1 MKRHAFIS
9 IFITLFI
16 TITVVA
22 QRPPR
27 QPGQPGAG
35 GPPNGQ
41 MRPGD
46 EMRPPQDDW
55 LKRLDANKDG
65 KLDSAELQAA
75 IETSFTEYDKN
86 SNGTIDANEVRRQ
99 PRNGGDGPMGQPG
112 GMRPQ
117 GPPMGQQGPPMGGQP
132 GGMRPNGPP
141 MGQGIRLD
149 GPQVGPDGKKILP
162 PFFFMDKAAE
172 GATASRSE
180 FEQIVKATFTE
191 MDKNGDGAISKEEAR
206 PPRREGGD
214 PERLA
219 PPPPNARFIA
229 AELRFGD
236 KLVKSQP
243 FSAETVIEDTRRLFD
258 GTTVTKTNKGAFY
271 RDAAGRTRREQPL
284 EMVGGV
290 SISGADGKPQML
302 VFINDFA
309 AKTQYFLDMN
319 NKVARQHGIGGNPP
333 NEPGTPP
340 DAKTESLGTKTIEGV
355 TVEGTRTTFEIPAG
369 QLGNDKPIQ
378 VVSEKWF
385 SPELQMIVYSRHL
398 DPLTGE
404 HVFKLVNIKRIEP
417 SADLFAV
424 PSGFRI
430 EKAPGRPPVKE

>member
-9 IFITLFI
+9 IFITLLI

-27 QPGQPGAG
+27 QPGQPGLG

-46 EMRPPQDDW
+46 GMPPPQDDW

-65 KLDSAELQAA
+65 KLDSAELQTAL
-75 IETSFTEYDKN
+75 ETSFTEYDKN

-99 PRNGGDGPMGQPG
+99 PRNGNDGPMVP
-112 GMRPQ
+112 GMRPPGQ
-117 GPPMGQQGPPMGGQP
+117 PIGPPMGQ
-132 GGMRPNGPP
+132 GGMKPGGPP
-141 MGQGIRLD
+141 MGQGIRPD
-149 GPQVGPDGKKILP
+149 GPQMGPEGKKILP
-162 PFFFMDKAAE
+162 PFFFMDKAAD
-172 GATASRSE
+172 GSVTGRAE
-180 FEQIVKATFTE
+180 FDQSVKATFAE
-191 MDKNGDGAISKEEAR
+191 MDKNGDGAISKDEAR
-206 PPRREGGD
+206 PPKREGGN
-214 PERLA
+214 
-219 PPPPNARFIA
+219 PPPPNAKFIA

-290 SISGADGKPQML
+290 SISGKDGKPQML

-309 AKTQYFLDMN
+309 SKTQYFLDMN

-355 TVEGTRTTFEIPAG
+355 TVEGTRVTFEIPVG
-369 QLGNDKPIQ
+369 HLGNDKPIQ
-378 VVSEKWF
+378 VVTEKWF
-385 SPELQMIVYSRHL
+385 TPELQMIVYSRHL
-398 DPLTGE
+398 DPLAGE
-404 HVFKLVNIKRIEP
+404 HIFKLVNIKRIEP

-424 PSGFRI
+424 PSGFRV
-430 EKAPGRPPVKE
+430 EKGAGKE

>member
-16 TITVVA
+16 TVTVAA

-27 QPGQPGAG
+27 QPGQPGLG

-46 EMRPPQDDW
+46 EMQGERRPPQDDW
-55 LKRLDANKDG
+55 LKRLDTNKDG
-65 KLDSAELQAA
+65 KFDSSELQAA
-75 IETSFTEYDKN
+75 IETSFAEYDKN
-86 SNGTIDANEVRRQ
+86 SNGTIDVNEIRRQ
-99 PRNGGDGPMGQPG
+99 PRGGIDAPMGP
-112 GMRPQ
+112 GMRP
-117 GPPMGQQGPPMGGQP
+117 QGPPMGGQP
-132 GGMRPNGPP
+132 GGMRPGGPP
-141 MGQGIRLD
+141 MGQGIRPEGMD
-149 GPQVGPDGKKILP
+149 NKKMLP
-162 PFFFMDKAAE
+162 PFFFMDKAAD
-172 GATASRSE
+172 GAVTSRAE
-180 FEQIVKATFTE
+180 FEQIVKATFSE
-191 MDKNGDGAISKEEAR
+191 MDKNSDGFITKEESR
-206 PPRREGGD
+206 PPKREGGD
-214 PERLA
+214 PERNA
-219 PPPPNARFIA
+219 PPPPNAKFIA

-271 RDAAGRTRREQPL
+271 RDTAGRTRREQPL

-290 SISGADGKPQML
+290 SISGTDGKPQML
-302 VFINDFA
+302 VFINDFGSR
-309 AKTQYFLDMN
+309 TQYFLDMN
-319 NKVARQHGIGGNPP
+319 NKVARQHGIGGGNPP

-369 QLGNDKPIQ
+369 HLGNDKPIQ
-378 VVSEKWF
+378 VVTEKWF
-385 SPELQMIVYSRHL
+385 SQELQMIVYSRHL
-398 DPLTGE
+398 DPLAGE
-404 HVFKLVNIKRIEP
+404 HVFKLVNIKRSEP

-430 EKAPGRPPVKE
+430 EKGPGKPPVKE

>member
-1 MKRHAFIS
+1 MKRNAFIS
-9 IFITLFI
+9 IFITLLI
-16 TITVVA
+16 TITVAA

-27 QPGQPGAG
+27 QPGQPGLG

-46 EMRPPQDDW
+46 DMQGERRPPQDDW
-55 LKRLDANKDG
+55 FKRLDTNKDR
-65 KLDSAELQAA
+65 KLDATELQTA
-75 IETSFTEYDKN
+75 IEVSFTEYDRN
-86 SNGTIDANEVRRQ
+86 SNGTIDANEIRRQ
-99 PRNGGDGPMGQPG
+99 PRGGNDGPMGPG
-112 GMRPQ
+112 MPPQ
-117 GPPMGQQGPPMGGQP
+117 GPPMGQ
-132 GGMRPNGPP
+132 GGMRPQGQPMGQPGPP
-141 MGQGIRLD
+141 MGQGIRPD
-149 GPQVGPDGKKILP
+149 GPQGGPEGKKMLP
-162 PFFFMDKAAE
+162 PFFFMDKATE
-172 GATASRSE
+172 GATTSRTE
-180 FEQIVKATFTE
+180 FEQIVKATFNE
-191 MDKNGDGAISKEEAR
+191 MDKNGDGVISKEEAR
-206 PPRREGGD
+206 PPKREGGN
-214 PERLA
+214 
-219 PPPPNARFIA
+219 PPPPNAQFIG

-290 SISGADGKPQML
+290 SIAGTDGKPQML

-309 AKTQYFLDMN
+309 SKTQYFLDLN

-355 TVEGTRTTFEIPAG
+355 AVEGTRITFEIPAG
-369 QLGNDKPIQ
+369 QLGNEKPIQ

-385 SPELQMIVYSRHL
+385 SPELQMIIYSRHL
-398 DPLTGE
+398 DPVAGE
-404 HVFKLVNIKRIEP
+404 HVFKLVNIKRTEP

-430 EKAPGRPPVKE
+430 EKGPGRPPVKE

>member
-9 IFITLFI
+9 IFITLLI
-16 TITVVA
+16 TVTVVA

-27 QPGQPGAG
+27 QPGQPGLG
-35 GPPNGQ
+35 GPANGQ

-46 EMRPPQDDW
+46 DMRPPQDDW
-55 LKRLDANKDG
+55 LMRLDANKDG
-65 KLDSAELQAA
+65 KLDSAELQTA
-75 IETSFTEYDKN
+75 IEASFTEYDKN
-86 SNGTIDANEVRRQ
+86 SNGSIDANEIRRQ
-99 PRNGGDGPMGQPG
+99 PRGGNNGPIGP

-117 GPPMGQQGPPMGGQP
+117 GPPMGQGGMRPQGPPNGQPGPPMGSE
-132 GGMRPNGPP
+132 
-141 MGQGIRLD
+141 
-149 GPQVGPDGKKILP
+149 GKRILP
-162 PFFFMDKAAE
+162 PFFFMDKAAD
-172 GATASRSE
+172 GATTSRAE
-180 FEQIVKATFTE
+180 FEQIVKGVFNE
-191 MDKNGDGAISKEEAR
+191 MDKNGDGAISREEAR
-206 PPRREGGD
+206 PPKREGGN
-214 PERLA
+214 

-290 SISGADGKPQML
+290 SISGTDGKPQML

-309 AKTQYFLDMN
+309 TKTQYFLDMN

-355 TVEGTRTTFEIPAG
+355 TVEGTRVTFEIPAG
-369 QLGNDKPIQ
+369 QLGNDKPIE

-398 DPLTGE
+398 DPLAGE
-404 HVFKLVNIKRIEP
+404 HVFKLVNIKRTEP
-417 SADLFAV
+417 SADLFTV
-424 PSGFRI
+424 PNGFRI
-430 EKAPGRPPVKE
+430 EKGPGRPPVKE